1 MIFHK
6 YQRSGSFIDLC
17 PGCLRF
23 GIFIFFSSNTA
34 GLIETRLHVEPL
46 LDFVKVFSWEL
57 GHMIKMIAMPIYG
70 KTFENLILRN
80 RMADDLRT

>member
-1 MIFHK
+1 M
-6 YQRSGSFIDLC
+6 
-17 PGCLRF
+17 
-23 GIFIFFSSNTA
+23 
-34 GLIETRLHVEPL
+34 EPL

-80 RMADDLRT
+80 RMADDLKTWYVLLGTQALPSLFKW